1 MIVYAPQTSGAMD
14 VRTRDVT
21 RSTLGNPIRTRLD
34 LGGVG
39 VLENHRARI
48 TRVNEIRRTH
58 FIYSGSSYVRL
69 AMKTLNRVGTW
80 ILTHPRLVAAIAV
93 TAFAVAMLA
102 MPAVGIAGRRPG
114 K

>member
-1 MIVYAPQTSGAMD
+1 
-14 VRTRDVT
+14 
-21 RSTLGNPIRTRLD
+21 
-34 LGGVG
+34 
-39 VLENHRARI
+39 
-48 TRVNEIRRTH
+48 
-58 FIYSGSSYVRL
+58 
-69 AMKTLNRVGTW
+69 MKTLNRVGTW

>member
-1 MIVYAPQTSGAMD
+1 MVICTAPS
-14 VRTRDVT
+14 
-21 RSTLGNPIRTRLD
+21 LD
-34 LGGVG
+34 DHAS
-39 VLENHRARI
+39 ENHAARI
-48 TRVNEIRRTH
+48 THVNEIGRRR
-58 FIYSGSSYVRL
+58 FMYSRGTYLRL